1 MTDDNENDNEEE
13 ENEETETEIQ
23 RLFPSPVRPYYL
35 SSITIQTFT
44 TSFNNEGPREMILVI
59 SSTSPFDEQDNN
71 EVNNK
76 LWISFDDKDISHFTD
91 ISHWTFIQII
101 EYFQSS
107 L

>member
-1 MTDDNENDNEEE
+1 
-13 ENEETETEIQ
+13 
-23 RLFPSPVRPYYL
+23 
-35 SSITIQTFT
+35 
-44 TSFNNEGPREMILVI
+44 MILVI

-91 ISHWTFIQII
+91 ISHWTSIQMI